1 MADWD
6 RIARELKD
14 AREKGSEANR
24 EIRGWWAARS
34 EKQRRV
40 IRVVLVV
47 AAFVVVAL
55 VAR

>member
-1 MADWD
+1 MTDWD
-6 RIARELKD
+6 KIEREAKE
-14 AREKGSEANR
+14 AREKASQANR

-40 IRVVLVV
+40 IRVALVV
-47 AAFVVVAL
+47 AAFVVIAL

>member
-1 MADWD
+1 MTDWD
-6 RIARELKD
+6 KIEREAREAKER
-14 AREKGSEANR
+14 ASQANR

-34 EKQRRV
+34 DKQRRV

-47 AAFVVVAL
+47 AAFVVLAL